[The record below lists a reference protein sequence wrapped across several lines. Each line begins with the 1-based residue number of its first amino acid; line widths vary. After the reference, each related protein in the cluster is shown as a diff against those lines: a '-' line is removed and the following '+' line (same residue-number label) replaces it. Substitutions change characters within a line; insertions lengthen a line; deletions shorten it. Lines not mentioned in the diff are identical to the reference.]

1 MFRRRLLKRTAIFL
15 AGSLAFP
22 YVSQIYPPLELDLML
37 VFFGALFFVALAIAV
52 ILERRARNHL
62 ELEVLKRVYA
72 GFIPLPW
79 ILAAVLFLNGKL
91 DSQKNVT
98 YHPTVAVSRY
108 NMPGI
113 VRGTRRLL
121 VRSWREGRRVE
132 RLAVNFD
139 DFGRF
144 HAGDA
149 VSVGV
154 KPGALGI
161 PWFYGVYRR

>member
-1 MFRRRLLKRTAIFL
+1 
-15 AGSLAFP
+15 
-22 YVSQIYPPLELDLML
+22 
-37 VFFGALFFVALAIAV
+37 V

-62 ELEVLKRVYA
+62 ELEVLKRVFA

-98 YHPTVAVSRY
+98 YHPTVVVSRY

-113 VRGTRRLL
+113 VRGTRRLF
-121 VRSWREGRRVE
+121 VRSWREGQGIE
-132 RLAVNFD
+132 RLAVDFD
-139 DFGRF
+139 DYDRF
-144 HAGDA
+144 LGGDS

-154 KPGALGI
+154 APGALGI